1 MILITAIFR
10 LCYLVFLL
18 YKVIV
23 YMLKWAKTLKS
34 LDWGVRPS
42 YKLIFKISIW
52 NIFKSIRIR
61 FLIIPTI
68 IYWTRPRKQSI
79 SINFKSKGFR
89 LMSQSLSWMYLGLA
103 NMYKQLSKTGRIIE
117 LIIFYGMM
125 KWIVWNCMLNR
136 IELILTAA
144 STWCKPCSATRT
156 TSANAEGIFQ
166 ASRKLCRCLLKRI
179 GDFLIMYSNFM
190 HTLLTKGCSW
200 RPQSLPELVR
210 PSNN

>member
-18 YKVIV
+18 YKVIVIV

-52 NIFKSIRIR
+52 NIFKSIRFR

-89 LMSQSLSWMYLGLA
+89 LMSHSLSWMYLGLA

-136 IELILTAA
+136 VDSYFNKLQVHDVSPVRLLVQLRPMPREFSRLLVNYVDVAQANRRLSYNVLKFHAYSINKRLFLTTA
-144 STWCKPCSATRT
+144 
-156 TSANAEGIFQ
+156 
-166 ASRKLCRCLLKRI
+166 KLAGACP
-179 GDFLIMYSNFM
+179 
-190 HTLLTKGCSW
+190 T
-200 RPQSLPELVR
+200 
-210 PSNN
+210 